1 MVVTLQKMMT
11 MKLRDFFL
19 PFLVCISCVK
29 LSPETPERPSEPT
42 ESVTAVNFSK
52 PELARILSSLP
63 IGSGQVEE
71 VFDAVGASSGNGY
84 DEEYTMEDLFR
95 DPGSGVGG
103 SGTKS
108 QGKEYEVPLKELF
121 EQYFAASR
129 TLTKSEKG
137 FSVQDCINALISSGY
152 QIYWPYSELWDGE
165 TMPLITY
172 DPGYGA
178 ESNYAY
184 EICAENGA
192 YAVTDSVLVTEE
204 TAITRPVWVINSN
217 TDSAFSPL
225 DLFIRYTG
233 ADSAIDGVESQPGA
247 GTKSGNRI
255 LRLKS
260 INMLKNYDSWF
271 GGASEFFIQA
281 GTVEGFSASTE
292 AELKLYYP
300 TLTSFMVVVRRNQKG
315 MEVPLD
321 IIMMTDFTNQ
331 LDKIAFLVTEDDG
344 GTTTS
349 WKCAA
354 TVKVQSKSYGFDVD
368 FPYKDKDDIVWRGQ
382 LTASF
387 FQSED
392 IVSARFGDVILSFEL
407 Q

>member
-1 MVVTLQKMMT
+1 M
-11 MKLRDFFL
+11 
-19 PFLVCISCVK
+19 
-29 LSPETPERPSEPT
+29 SEDKPDNIEEPQQHIAT
-42 ESVTAVNFSK
+42 VSFSK
-52 PELARILSSLP
+52 KDLARIMSSLP
-63 IGSGQVEE
+63 IGSGQVKE
-71 VFDAVGASSGNGY
+71 VFDAVGESSGNGY
-84 DEEYTMEDLFR
+84 DEEYTMANLFR
-95 DPGSGVGG
+95 NPGTGVGG
-103 SGTKS
+103 GKS
-108 QGKEYEVPLKELF
+108 KAAGQRYDLPLRDLL
-121 EQYFAASR
+121 EQYFLETDAR
-129 TLTKSEKG
+129 TKSG
-137 FSVQDCINALISSGY
+137 QASVSPRDCIESLISSDL
-152 QIYWPYSELWDGE
+152 QVYWPYSELWDGE

-184 EICAENGA
+184 RIAPSDTG
-192 YAVTDSVLVTEE
+192 YVMKDSVLVDEK
-204 TAITRPVWVINSN
+204 TAMTRPVWVINSN

-225 DLFIRYTG
+225 DLLIRYTG
-233 ADSAIDGVESQPGA
+233 SDSAIDGVERQSGT

-281 GTVEGFSASTE
+281 GTVEGFTASTE

-300 TLTSFMVVVRRNQKG
+300 TLTSFMVVIKRSQKG
-315 MEVPLD
+315 EEVPLD

>member
-1 MVVTLQKMMT
+1 
-11 MKLRDFFL
+11 MKTTPLIIL
-19 PFLVCISCVK
+19 ALCLVSCIRMEEVPAIPVPGK
-29 LSPETPERPSEPT
+29 EQ
-42 ESVTAVNFSK
+42 ESTNISFSK

-63 IGSGQVEE
+63 IGAGQVQE
-71 VFDAVGASSGNGY
+71 VYDAVGESSGNGY
-84 DEEYTMEDLFR
+84 DEEYTMSDLFR
-95 DPGSGVGG
+95 NPGTGVGSQRTKAP
-103 SGTKS
+103 SG
-108 QGKEYEVPLKELF
+108 YEVPLRDLF
-121 EQYFAASR
+121 EEYFLSEGQS
-129 TLTKSEKG
+129 TKSEAG
-137 FSVQDCINALISSGY
+137 QFSAQDCINSLISSGY
-152 QIYWPYSELWDGE
+152 QIYWPYSELWDGK
-165 TMPLITY
+165 TLPLITF

-184 EICAENGA
+184 EIKTSGSGFEVA
-192 YAVTDSVLVTEE
+192 DSILVDERLAME
-204 TAITRPVWVINSN
+204 RPVWVVNSN

-225 DLFIRYTG
+225 DLFIRNIG
-233 ADSAIDGVESQPGA
+233 PDSGRQPPVS
-247 GTKSGNRI
+247 GTRSGNRI

-281 GTVEGFSASTE
+281 GTVEGFTASTE

-300 TLTSFMVVVRRNQKG
+300 TLTSFMVVIKRSQKG
-315 MEVPLD
+315 EDVPLD

-331 LDKIAFLVTEDDG
+331 LDKLAFLVTEDDG

-354 TVKVQSKSYGFDVD
+354 TVKVQSKSYGFDVE